1 MGQRGLSLRSSLGGR
16 GQRRDLSGGTPAV
29 GTISGTDEADRSR
42 SGPFAAKSGK
52 GGTGSATSG
61 SRRRPW
67 WIWGG
72 ESNLPRLEWDEI
84 DSTAEMAAK
93 SAARRPHR
101 VALTAGDATGT
112 SCADGGGAPGQRRYG
127 WVWTFA
133 GRCRAASLP
142 FLDRTLQVKTESSW
156 MGNGDVFVAM
166 AFLKALSRTSPFL
179 SFAIFSLFGRWQ
191 VLVVIIRLG

>member
-1 MGQRGLSLRSSLGGR
+1 MGRRGLSLRSSLGGR

-29 GTISGTDEADRSR
+29 GTISGTDEAGRSR

-72 ESNLPRLEWDEI
+72 ESNLLRLEWDEI
-84 DSTAEMAAK
+84 DSTAETAAK
-93 SAARRPHR
+93 SAALASDG
-101 VALTAGDATGT
+101 ALVR
-112 SCADGGGAPGQRRYG
+112 Q
-127 WVWTFA
+127 TFKLIEVVQA
-133 GRCRAASLP
+133 AELQGSDASLP

-156 MGNGDVFVAM
+156 TGNGDVFVAM

-191 VLVVIIRLG
+191 ALVVIIRLG

>member
-1 MGQRGLSLRSSLGGR
+1 MGRRGLSLRSSLGGR

-29 GTISGTDEADRSR
+29 GAISGTDEAGRSR

-72 ESNLPRLEWDEI
+72 ESNLLRLEWDEI
-84 DSTAEMAAK
+84 DSTAETAAK
-93 SAARRPHR
+93 SAA
-101 VALTAGDATGT
+101 
-112 SCADGGGAPGQRRYG
+112 
-127 WVWTFA
+127 
-133 GRCRAASLP
+133 
-142 FLDRTLQVKTESSW
+142 TLQVKTESSW
-156 MGNGDVFVAM
+156 TGNGDVFVAM

-191 VLVVIIRLG
+191 ALVVIIRLGYGGNKDWGRREILFELAKSLFCLLRPGKSPSSVEKIEQRESPFSEA